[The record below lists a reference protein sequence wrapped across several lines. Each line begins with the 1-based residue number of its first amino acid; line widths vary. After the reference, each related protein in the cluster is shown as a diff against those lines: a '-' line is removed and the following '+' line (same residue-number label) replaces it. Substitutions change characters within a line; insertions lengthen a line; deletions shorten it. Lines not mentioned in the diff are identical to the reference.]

1 MAKDR
6 VEGEELASTA
16 WSDEDPLRAMA
27 EPLMDFVM
35 EAGVAAKAGAEVYER
50 STDRANGAAPHRS
63 VPPYSC

>member
-35 EAGVAAKAGAEVYER
+35 EAGVAVERLPAKAGR
-50 STDRANGAAPHRS
+50 I
-63 VPPYSC
+63 